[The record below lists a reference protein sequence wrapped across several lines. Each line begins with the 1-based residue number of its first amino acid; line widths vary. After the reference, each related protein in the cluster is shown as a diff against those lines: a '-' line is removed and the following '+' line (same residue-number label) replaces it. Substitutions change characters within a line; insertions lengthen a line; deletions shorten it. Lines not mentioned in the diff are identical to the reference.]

1 MKEKLQQY
9 ALVAEIVSAL
19 AIVLSLI
26 FVGLQVKQGSE
37 QTAANTEAIRSQVQ
51 QSLMK
56 ADQDLLLFSASHP
69 RTLKVDSLTE
79 DNEENAELRAQRGL
93 MFVAML
99 RTREYYWRQY
109 RQGLLDEDTYIS
121 YVNATCQN
129 IQDSKFVMS
138 VWKELS
144 GSSRYFPQDFIDELN
159 ARMQV
164 FVKEH
169 PRTPTTN
176 VIINT
181 FNGDTP

>member
-1 MKEKLQQY
+1 MKEKLQEY
-9 ALVAEIVSAL
+9 ALIAEIISAI

-109 RQGLLDEDTYIS
+109 RQGLLDEDTCVS
-121 YVNATCQN
+121 YVNAMCQN
-129 IQDSKFVMS
+129 IVDSKFLTS
-138 VWKELS
+138 LWAALS
-144 GSSRYFPQDFIDELN
+144 ASSRNFPQDFIDELN
-159 ARMQV
+159 ARIKT

-169 PRTPTTN
+169 PHTSSADAVFRTMQ
-176 VIINT
+176 
-181 FNGDTP
+181 GKTP